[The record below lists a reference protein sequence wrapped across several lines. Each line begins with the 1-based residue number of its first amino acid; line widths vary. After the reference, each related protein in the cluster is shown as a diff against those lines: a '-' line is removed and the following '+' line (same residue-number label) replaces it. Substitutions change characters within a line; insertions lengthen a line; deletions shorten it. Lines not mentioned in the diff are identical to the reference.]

1 VPPIYLLGKGL
12 EKPGRKHNM
21 QSPKAQV
28 MCNLSEEAEAMANED
43 FTMHDPTEIARFIF
57 NVDC

>member
-1 VPPIYLLGKGL
+1 VPPVYLLGKGL

-28 MCNLSEEAEAMANED
+28 MCSLSEEAEAMANED
-43 FTMHDPTEIARFIF
+43 FIMHDPTEIVRFHF
-57 NVDC
+57 NVD